1 MAIAAVHPQTATQFG
16 ILGLQTG
23 ILGLQAGKFRLQ
35 TGILGLQTGIL
46 GLQAGKFRLQTGI
59 LGLQPFYFCFQILK
73 PSEQRGCR
81 QCLFRHGY
89 SLTPFRVKWVGSYL
103 LSPKA
108 IVQFKNY

>member
-1 MAIAAVHPQTATQFG
+1 LQAGKFR
-16 ILGLQTG
+16 LQTG

-35 TGILGLQTGIL
+35 TGILGLQAGKFRLQTGIL

-89 SLTPFRVKWVGSYL
+89 SLTPFRVKWVGSYDL
-103 LSPKA
+103 IAKFPYMVYFTS
-108 IVQFKNY
+108 